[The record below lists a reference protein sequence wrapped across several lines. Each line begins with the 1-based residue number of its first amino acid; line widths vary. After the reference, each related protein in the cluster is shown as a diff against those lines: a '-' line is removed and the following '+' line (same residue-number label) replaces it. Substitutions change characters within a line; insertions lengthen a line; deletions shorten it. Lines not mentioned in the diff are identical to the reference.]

1 MYIPVLFP
9 AFMVEVVREAC
20 CVVVVIV
27 IKDCFGS
34 VVLIVDLVSADDI
47 CQIAVGSADK
57 ILWLD

>member
-1 MYIPVLFP
+1 
-9 AFMVEVVREAC
+9 MVEVVREAC